1 MNKCDCCGKSFI
13 NLVKV
18 EGLGMCCK
26 HCANVISMELEER
39 KLNNDNNK
47 LVYDYV
53 ENHGLFVDDSGEA
66 IPEEAILF
74 YVNDSKGIKHFFSI
88 YTLTLRED
96 IVAYTASEIYE
107 KGSVPVTNYEF
118 KVGGCIEKQEELI
131 SELLLKTAKG
141 INNTTL
147 EFGYGMASVKSTG
160 QMEIVYSEDYDGEY
174 GYKID
179 GKNYSPNAA
188 IKLFRPYE
196 GWRFLF
202 QAADSFDD
210 VLEKDALLMPIV
222 MNENTFVDE
231 LKELIMIFSDGNLS
245 EFISYKN
252 MMGFDI
258 LFKKL
263 IDKLQFYFL
272 NYPSGVGKIA
282 GMKMIR
288 TLENIDSD
296 DDLFPEYYICLIRDA
311 ISKNEEFNH
320 SEIV

>member
-118 KVGGCIEKQEELI
+118 RVGGCIEKK
-131 SELLLKTAKG
+131 LL
-141 INNTTL
+141 
-147 EFGYGMASVKSTG
+147 F
-160 QMEIVYSEDYDGEY
+160 
-174 GYKID
+174 
-179 GKNYSPNAA
+179 
-188 IKLFRPYE
+188 
-196 GWRFLF
+196 
-202 QAADSFDD
+202 
-210 VLEKDALLMPIV
+210 
-222 MNENTFVDE
+222 
-231 LKELIMIFSDGNLS
+231 
-245 EFISYKN
+245 
-252 MMGFDI
+252 
-258 LFKKL
+258 
-263 IDKLQFYFL
+263 
-272 NYPSGVGKIA
+272 
-282 GMKMIR
+282 
-288 TLENIDSD
+288 
-296 DDLFPEYYICLIRDA
+296 
-311 ISKNEEFNH
+311 
-320 SEIV
+320 